1 METTVS
7 KIFIKLDSVTATDNQ
22 TSPAHH
28 HETKI
33 HGDQKE
39 TIATKKTTFFIA
51 LFIVVAKS
59 RWEYR

>member
-39 TIATKKTTFFIA
+39 TIATKDYFLHRVIHRRREK
-51 LFIVVAKS
+51 
-59 RWEYR
+59 